1 MEKNKLIKFLPF
13 IALALAIVAP
23 LILKARFQQ
32 HILVLIVLYAV
43 MAEAWNIMAGYAGMV
58 SIGQAAFFG
67 IGAYASTV
75 LFVKY
80 QVNPWIG
87 LIIGGFATALF
98 ATIIGLPFSRL
109 RGRYFGIGT
118 IALAQMI
125 KVVFEN
131 WPLVGGAAGM
141 IIPMTKEGFWNLQFH
156 SSKLGYYYIA
166 LTLLV
171 AVVVFMYIMERS
183 KMGFYFKAIRE
194 NEEVATGLGVNKT
207 VYKLIAIAISA
218 GITGVCGSL
227 LAQYSLYVEPA
238 YMFDHTISVTIALTA
253 VFGGA
258 GNIVGPILGS
268 LILMPI
274 SELTRAW
281 MGSGGSGVDLMI
293 YGAFIVL
300 ICVYEPDGLMGIA
313 RKTGRRLKARR
324 ERGLEV

>member
-13 IALALAIVAP
+13 IALAVAIVAP

-75 LFVKY
+75 LFVTY
-80 QVNPWIG
+80 NINPWIG
-87 LIIGGFATALF
+87 LIIGGLATALF

-141 IIPMTKEGFWNLQFH
+141 IIP
-156 SSKLGYYYIA
+156 
-166 LTLLV
+166 
-171 AVVVFMYIMERS
+171 
-183 KMGFYFKAIRE
+183 
-194 NEEVATGLGVNKT
+194 
-207 VYKLIAIAISA
+207 
-218 GITGVCGSL
+218 
-227 LAQYSLYVEPA
+227 
-238 YMFDHTISVTIALTA
+238 D
-253 VFGGA
+253 
-258 GNIVGPILGS
+258 
-268 LILMPI
+268 
-274 SELTRAW
+274 
-281 MGSGGSGVDLMI
+281 D
-293 YGAFIVL
+293 
-300 ICVYEPDGLMGIA
+300 
-313 RKTGRRLKARR
+313 
-324 ERGLEV
+324 

>member
-13 IALALAIVAP
+13 IALAVAIVAP

-75 LFVKY
+75 LFVTY
-80 QVNPWIG
+80 NINPWIG
-87 LIIGGFATALF
+87 LIFGGLATALF

-324 ERGLEV
+324 ERGLEA